1 MGQSRDGRR
10 LVRAMRG
17 VTLIELMIA
26 VVIVGILAAVAYPS
40 YQDQVRKTRRS
51 DGQAALLDV
60 AQRLER
66 CFTRFNRYNSND
78 CAVHADLADGDGVT
92 SPEGWYTITNTN
104 VGALTFT
111 LSAAPQG
118 AQTADSCG
126 TLTLTHTG
134 VRSPA
139 NCW

>member
-1 MGQSRDGRR
+1 MRQSGNGRR
-10 LVRAMRG
+10 LVTAMRG
-17 VTLIELMIA
+17 VTLIELMIVI
-26 VVIVGILAAVAYPS
+26 VVVGILAAIAYPS
-40 YQDQVRKTRRS
+40 YQEQVRKTRRT

-60 AQRLER
+60 AQKLER
-66 CFTRFNRYNSND
+66 CFTRFNRYNSAD
-78 CAVHADLADGDGVT
+78 CAVHADLTDGDGIT
-92 SPEGWYTITNTN
+92 TPEGWYTITNTN
-104 VGALTFT
+104 VGARTFT